1 MKHLRIV
8 LFIFASFI
16 TLGLNAQTV
25 DEIIGKHIEAL
36 GGKEKLESLKTVKME
51 ANLSVQG
58 MDIPVVIT
66 RVHNTGQR
74 VDITA
79 MGMSGYV
86 ITTPTAGWQFMP
98 FMGQT
103 AAEALPEDAVKES
116 ADEFDLHGSLL
127 NYKEKGNT
135 VELVGKEAVD
145 GTECFKVKLTTKL
158 GKTRTLFIDPKN
170 YYLIRLVQKANVM
183 GQEQEVTVNYG
194 DFKKTEDGYVFA
206 HSIGGAFGQGDMVV
220 TKIEVNKPVDEKLF
234 KPSN

>member
-1 MKHLRIV
+1 MKNLRIV

-16 TLGLNAQTV
+16 TVGLNAQTI
-25 DEIIGKHIEAL
+25 DEIVGKHIEAL
-36 GGKEKLESLKTVKME
+36 GGKDKLQALKSVKME

-66 RVHNTGQR
+66 RVHNVGQR
-74 VDITA
+74 VDISA
-79 MGMSGYV
+79 MGMNGYV
-86 ITTPTAGWQFMP
+86 ITTPTAGWQYMP

-116 ADEFDLHGSLL
+116 ADELDLSGSLF
-127 NYKEKGNT
+127 NYKEKGNAL
-135 VELVGKEAVD
+135 ELVGKEAVD
-145 GTECFKVKLTTKL
+145 GTDCYKIKLTTKT

-183 GQEQEVTVNYG
+183 GQEQEVTVSYG
-194 DFKKTEDGYVFA
+194 DYKKTDDGYVFA
-206 HSIGGAFGQGDMVV
+206 HTISGAFGQGDMTV